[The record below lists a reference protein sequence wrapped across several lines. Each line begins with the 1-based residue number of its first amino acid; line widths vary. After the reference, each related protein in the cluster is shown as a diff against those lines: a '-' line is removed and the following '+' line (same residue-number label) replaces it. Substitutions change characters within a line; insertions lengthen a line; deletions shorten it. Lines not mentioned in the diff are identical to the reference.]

1 MNRKMS
7 IILVVEDS
15 ETYRAMI
22 SDLLKSNGFS
32 VMTASNGV
40 EALDKVNSLPPGG
53 LPDLIV
59 LDIVMPEMNG
69 YDFCRR
75 IKSEPSTENVPV
87 VMCSSKS
94 EEFDHYWGLKQG
106 ADAYL
111 NKPFEPNELLTTIK
125 QLLKG

>member
-1 MNRKMS
+1 MS
-7 IILVVEDS
+7 TILVVEDS
-15 ETYRAMI
+15 DAYRTMM
-22 SDLLKSNGFS
+22 SDLLKSQGFE
-32 VMTASNGV
+32 VDTASNGL
-40 EALDKVNSLPPGG
+40 EALNKVQSGG
-53 LPDLIV
+53 VLPDLIV

-75 IKSEPSTENVPV
+75 VKSDPKTKDLPV
-87 VMCSSKS
+87 IMCSSKS

-111 NKPFEPNELLTTIK
+111 NKPFEPSELLSTIK

>member
-1 MNRKMS
+1 MS
-7 IILVVEDS
+7 TILVVEDS
-15 ETYRAMI
+15 ETYRTMI
-22 SDLLKSNGFS
+22 SDLLKSNGFQ
-32 VMTASNGV
+32 VDTASNGA
-40 EALDKVNSLPPGG
+40 EALEKVQGG
-53 LPDLIV
+53 AALPDLIV

-75 IKSEPSTENVPV
+75 VKSAPQTQDLPV

-111 NKPFEPNELLTTIK
+111 NKPFEPTELLSTIK
-125 QLLKG
+125 KLLKG

>member
-1 MNRKMS
+1 MS
-7 IILVVEDS
+7 TILVVEDS

-22 SDLLKSNGFS
+22 SDLLKSHGFG
-32 VMTASNGV
+32 VDTASNGA
-40 EALDKVNSLPPGG
+40 EALAKVQELANTGNLPN
-53 LPDLIV
+53 LIV

-75 IKSEPSTENVPV
+75 VKNDPKTKDLPV

-94 EEFDHYWGLKQG
+94 EDFDHYWGLKQG

-111 NKPFEPNELLTTIK
+111 NKPFEPNELLSTIK

>member
-1 MNRKMS
+1 MS
-7 IILVVEDS
+7 TILVVEDS
-15 ETYRAMI
+15 ETYRTMI
-22 SDLLKSNGFS
+22 SDLLKSNGFQ
-32 VMTASNGV
+32 VETASNGA
-40 EALDKVNSLPPGG
+40 EALEKVQIGGNLPN
-53 LPDLIV
+53 LIV

-75 IKSEPSTENVPV
+75 VKNDPKTKDLPV

-111 NKPFEPNELLTTIK
+111 NKPFEPNELLSTIK
-125 QLLKG
+125 QLLKN